1 MLSGTQSP
9 YAVSEL
15 LFNSFKPLVVVI
27 RELLFAEGHRGIEE
41 HH

>member
-1 MLSGTQSP
+1 MISGAQSP

-15 LFNSFKPLVVVI
+15 LSNSFKPLAVVI
-27 RELLFAEGHRGIEE
+27 RELHFAEGHRGIEE